1 MKEQFERKSLLL
13 NNDNKK
19 VVASGQGELG
29 LGGLGCGGGGGSCP
43 PVPVEPAKSSLWM
56 YLFSLDSVI
65 LIVVTLL
72 FAIFKLETSLQ
83 VS

>member
-1 MKEQFERKSLLL
+1 MKEQFEQESLLL

-29 LGGLGCGGGGGSCP
+29 LGGLGCRGGGSCP